1 MKIALRST
9 FAFGVG
15 FAAGSSAAMIGAS
28 HAVVAVPTMTIPPL
42 GLQMQSAVGTP
53 LAKSTL
59 RVTSRCIER
68 RSQGDE

>member
-42 GLQMQSAVGTP
+42 GLQMQSAVGARRDT
-53 LAKSTL
+53 STL
-59 RVTSRCIER
+59 RVTFRSIAER
-68 RSQGDE
+68 SWR